1 MTFRIKVNKPAGPKF
16 YYALG
21 LEAVKTLLDELY
33 AAGST
38 NVVLSRI
45 A

>member
-1 MTFRIKVNKPAGPKF
+1 MTFRIKVNKPAGPTY

-21 LEAVKTLLDELY
+21 LEAVDALLDELY
-33 AAGST
+33 SAGPI